1 MLIWDASLVPSTPQ
15 LEPALYDMDE
25 HLADQVASLLEST
38 AALHRALSQVI
49 SQLPSNPRHLPN
61 LSDLN
66 LNTPASAQASILAPG
81 VPIPSRGW
89 QKDHSPKQRI
99 LVEAKGRLLK
109 DGWQDSDDTDMHAA
123 RLTDA
128 MLRMGMEDMD
138 NFMTEVCT
146 VHFSHI
152 KRRAPK
158 GSSLI
163 WGGFAVELFEYGHL
177 REFSF
182 HTFVIS
188 CNKLSRV
195 QATLVSAIVATF
207 MSETYGNIETMHMQ
221 IVNGL
226 WFLSLFMSLATATL
240 CMLVS
245 EWLTWSTSQELRDLS
260 LLYRLIRTAFRSL
273 FMHLSIFLFF
283 AGLLVL
289 MWNESTMAVCVVP
302 SVAVGLFTL
311 YYVSASI
318 RSPLYALLFDIKQFD
333 DNDFRGLRVQIWTP
347 FTLGTHHLL
356 NYLFIAVIN
365 PMRKLVRKWHTPSP
379 EVLEPIP
386 QRPELRGDIP
396 DSEKTLTLA
405 LETANINMGMN
416 ANQTLSPKST
426 KEGSTLRQR
435 GSSPLRQR
443 GPSPLRDRSPL
454 SVRSQPPSPA
464 PPGIESPQAISRV
477 GTPLS
482 LSAAD
487 LVDPEAEH
495 QRKLRA
501 TRLRRLTEHEIMRPV
516 KSVCG
521 GVGDF

>member
-1 MLIWDASLVPSTPQ
+1 
-15 LEPALYDMDE
+15 MDE

-38 AALHRALSQVI
+38 TALHRALSQVI
-49 SQLPSNPRHLPN
+49 SQLPSNPKHLPN

-89 QKDHSPKQRI
+89 QRDHSPKQRI
-99 LVEAKGRLLK
+99 LADAKGRLMK

-138 NFMTEVCT
+138 NFMTE
-146 VHFSHI
+146 
-152 KRRAPK
+152 
-158 GSSLI
+158 
-163 WGGFAVELFEYGHL
+163 
-177 REFSF
+177 
-182 HTFVIS
+182 
-188 CNKLSRV
+188 
-195 QATLVSAIVATF
+195 ATLVSAIVATF
-207 MSETYGNIETMHMQ
+207 MSETYGNIETIHMQ

-311 YYVSASI
+311 YYVSASV

-356 NYLFIAVIN
+356 NYLFITVIN
-365 PMRKLVRKWHTPSP
+365 PIRKLVRKWHTRSP
-379 EVLEPIP
+379 EVLEPTP
-386 QRPELRGDIP
+386 QRPELRGDLP

-416 ANQTLSPKST
+416 ASQTLSPNSI
-426 KEGSTLRQR
+426 KEGPALRQR

-464 PPGIESPQAISRV
+464 PPGIESPQAVSRV

-482 LSAAD
+482 MSAAD

-501 TRLRRLTEHEIMRPV
+501 TRLRRLTEHEMMRPV

-521 GVGDF
+521 GAGDF